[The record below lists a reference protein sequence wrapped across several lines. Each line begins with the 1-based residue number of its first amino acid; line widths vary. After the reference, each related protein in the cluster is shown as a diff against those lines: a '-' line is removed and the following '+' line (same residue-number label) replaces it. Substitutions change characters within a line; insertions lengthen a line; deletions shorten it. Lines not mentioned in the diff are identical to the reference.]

1 MAAANKF
8 NDFAEQ
14 LCLGKHDLNGH
25 ALHVYL
31 SNAVPG
37 A

>member
-14 LCLGKHDLNGH
+14 LCLGKHNLSTD